1 MRKFTCATEMQ
12 SGKGFQGPNAR
23 ILTSYSFG
31 QNVQQQNVMNNN
43 FNYFPQLLHS
53 LH

>member
-1 MRKFTCATEMQ
+1 MRKFTCTIEMQ
-12 SGKGFQGPNAR
+12 AGIGFHGDEAE
-23 ILTSYSFG
+23 ILASYSFG
-31 QNVQQQNVMNNN
+31 QNVQQQNGMNNK